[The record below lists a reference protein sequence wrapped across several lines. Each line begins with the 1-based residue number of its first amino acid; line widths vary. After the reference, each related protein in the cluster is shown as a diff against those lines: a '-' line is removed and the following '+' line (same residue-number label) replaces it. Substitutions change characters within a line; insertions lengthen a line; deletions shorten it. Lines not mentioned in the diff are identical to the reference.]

1 MGSKSKEEGKQLV
14 WEHETRREKKVR
26 DSKEARQLGAKVKE
40 TMNSAGQG
48 AKRVIGAP
56 AVKDARNTHVRDTRE
71 FAGAIYSA
79 ARGKQSKGT
88 RQSQEQSSARVADQ

>member
-14 WEHETRREKKVR
+14 WEHETRREK
-26 DSKEARQLGAKVKE
+26 